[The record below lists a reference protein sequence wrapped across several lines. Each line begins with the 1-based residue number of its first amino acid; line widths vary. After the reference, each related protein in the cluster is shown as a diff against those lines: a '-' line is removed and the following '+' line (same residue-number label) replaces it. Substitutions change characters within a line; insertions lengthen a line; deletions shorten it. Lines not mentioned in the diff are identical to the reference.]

1 MRRVMVAFMLLTSCI
16 AITPVSAHEP
26 NTFTMIIGED
36 EPIPRNITGQTLFTN
51 DSVWFRN
58 VDDRENITHQI
69 RLDIDGDG
77 LFNGTEDILSGNLSS
92 SCELDENGTKIN
104 EECEV
109 VFKIL
114 FNETTGLISGIFY
127 YEDIRSDGITYTG
140 KIVVN
145 KDEHFDNVGPD
156 PNYSTD
162 NQEDESVT
170 QSDNR
175 NDMERVL
182 IVLSLSAGI
191 ASIAILMLIL
201 RPTPLYAEKYRQMRL
216 DSEE

>member
-1 MRRVMVAFMLLTSCI
+1 MT
-16 AITPVSAHEP
+16 ITPVSAHEP

-36 EPIPRNITGQTLFTN
+36 EPVPRNITGQTLFTN